1 MKRILLA
8 LYLFVFAGLPLCA
21 ADAVKQ
27 SQKMPRH
34 PRLLMMRGEEKGI
47 MKDVNKDSIWLSI
60 HRSIVRRADDL
71 VTTHTQPVEYKL
83 TGRRLLGISR
93 EALRRIFYLSYAYR
107 TERDNKYIVR
117 AREELAAIAAFPD
130 WHPDH
135 FLDTGEMTLAA
146 AIGYDWLYDH
156 LTKAERATL
165 EQSIIDKGLTPS
177 LDTKKCWFIT
187 SDNNWS
193 QVCHAGLSYG
203 AVAVWEHNP
212 ELASHI
218 VNRAIENLPRSMA
231 AYAPDG
237 AYPEGCGY
245 WDYGTSFN
253 VLMLDLLR
261 QVFGSDFG
269 LASLPGFKQTGAYI
283 THMCTPSIK
292 WFAYSDNGTIASAC
306 ETPFWFYRET
316 GDTSILFN
324 QMRII
329 HRKEAE
335 NAITGRLAPA
345 AIIWGHQVRL
355 STPPQPTSLAWHGE
369 GNNPVFVTRSGW
381 GYDDSFMGVK
391 AGSPSVNHS
400 HMDEGSFYFESHGV
414 VWAADLG
421 TEDYNSLEQAG
432 LKIWDMKQ
440 GSQRWS
446 VYRYH
451 NLQHNTLTFDDEEQK
466 VSGKAR
472 FTEVVTDF
480 PGSATI
486 DLTPVYADKVKSAI
500 RQCSLRGMDDLYVE
514 DRIETGANDTQL
526 TWTMVTEADVVQA
539 DGRTLYLSK
548 KGQSMRLYVWGIE
561 PPQWSIA
568 PAKPSRDFEHPNRG
582 YTIIHFTTSLKA
594 SSRNTVRVSLKRP

>member
-8 LYLFVFAGLPLCA
+8 LCLFVFAGLPLCA

-335 NAITGRLAPA
+335 NAIKGRLAPA

-355 STPPQPTSLAWHGE
+355 STPQSQR
-369 GNNPVFVTRSGW
+369 RSPGT
-381 GYDDSFMGVK
+381 VK
-391 AGSPSVNHS
+391 ATT
-400 HMDEGSFYFESHGV
+400 
-414 VWAADLG
+414 L
-421 TEDYNSLEQAG
+421 SL
-432 LKIWDMKQ
+432 
-440 GSQRWS
+440 
-446 VYRYH
+446 
-451 NLQHNTLTFDDEEQK
+451 
-466 VSGKAR
+466 
-472 FTEVVTDF
+472 
-480 PGSATI
+480 
-486 DLTPVYADKVKSAI
+486 
-500 RQCSLRGMDDLYVE
+500 
-514 DRIETGANDTQL
+514 
-526 TWTMVTEADVVQA
+526 
-539 DGRTLYLSK
+539 
-548 KGQSMRLYVWGIE
+548 
-561 PPQWSIA
+561 
-568 PAKPSRDFEHPNRG
+568 
-582 YTIIHFTTSLKA
+582 
-594 SSRNTVRVSLKRP
+594 